1 MLLSISLKNLVMP
14 KWAAFFVTV
23 MLAACGGG
31 GDGGSGGFVQPTTNF
46 NAFAAWTN
54 LLQPAA
60 LTSWTVSGTG
70 SDGNVYESTMFVQ
83 VVPNA
88 VFPLDAIPYF
98 VTSFG
103 SQLKA
108 NGTAISSKSIQNYF
122 DAGWQTRGLRNSAT
136 VGTTTTTTCDAVV
149 SGLVPPT
156 AAKVNASGTLY
167 DADIHASCTPG
178 SVVVGRSI
186 ATWSVEFEAGFVF
199 LCINTQDSDLGGN
212 PQVTNEQNCVEI
224 DEAGRLGTRA
234 RVSLGSNSPSF
245 SLVARNY

>member
-1 MLLSISLKNLVMP
+1 MRRWV
-14 KWAAFFVTV
+14 AFFLSV
-23 MLAACGGG
+23 MIAGCGGG
-31 GDGGSGGFVQPTTNF
+31 GDNGNGGFTPPSTDF
-46 NAFAAWTN
+46 NAFRAWTN
-54 LLQPAA
+54 LLQPAG

-83 VVPNA
+83 IAPNA

-98 VTSFG
+98 VTNFG
-103 SQLKA
+103 SQLKG

-122 DAGWQTRGLRNSAT
+122 DAGWQTHGLSNSAT
-136 VGTTTTTTCDAVV
+136 VETTTTTTCDAVIG
-149 SGLVPPT
+149 GLVPPP
-156 AAKVNASGTLY
+156 AVKVNASGTLY

-178 SVVVGRSI
+178 SDVVGRSV

-199 LCINTQDSDLGGN
+199 LCINTQDTGLGTS

-234 RVSLGSNSPSF
+234 RLVLSANSPSF